1 MLGDERSNGCNDQ
14 YDAWNPQGVALCEN
28 RGSGKGHDAPVL
40 DARETLHHMTFGPRE
55 PQTSRKR
62 LSGALNTPIQKPPRS
77 I

>member
-40 DARETLHHMTFGPRE
+40 DARETLHRE
-55 PQTSRKR
+55 FRFTGHQDRRQGTRD
-62 LSGALNTPIQKPPRS
+62 
-77 I
+77 